1 MEREKL
7 LSGEVKQEPGKEE
20 KKKSD
25 IKSLV
30 AIIPPA
36 HEVLGKKGPRLAEKR
51 IRVRQ
56 KPDIKPQYAKINP
69 KLAEDL
75 GIKDYLEVVV
85 ARRHKLIF
93 KALFDE
99 KVPESEVWC
108 NEELLKDRGIAD
120 NSIATVRK
128 SKKPPMEP
136 EEKKEEEI

>member
-1 MEREKL
+1 M
-7 LSGEVKQEPGKEE
+7 SGEVKQEPSKEE
-20 KKKSD
+20 KEKPD

-51 IRVRQ
+51 IRVRH

-75 GIKDYLEVVV
+75 GIKEYLEIVV
-85 ARRHKLIF
+85 ARRHKLVF
-93 KALFDE
+93 KAIFDE
-99 KVPESEVWC
+99 QVPELEVWC
-108 NEELLKDRGIAD
+108 NEELLRDKGIAD

-128 SKKPPMEP
+128 SEKPPVEP
-136 EEKKEEEI
+136 VERKEEEEEL